1 MQDRG
6 MNLSLLFFCSFT
18 QCFDSFYCIIL
29 LTALFISSCYWQ
41 PIPTNSLLSNPISA
55 TTLLSQFMPDM
66 SYSENGTL
74 APSLLSLNG
83 TIVTTFA
90 DAFALPIAALSFPSD
105 LPTLPTSLLAKLPS
119 SFFQTY
125 PELTLTTE
133 FDTPNHELRL
143 VPAPGSPVTQELQKV
158 ESPAVMRLLDR
169 CWCDVAGNDGGY
181 RGAERKGKRD
191 RKRRG
196 LWDVF
201 DVSEWELASVARARE
216 EVSREK
222 RSRLRKIEQDWRNA
236 IDVAKQGE
244 EDLVKEDAEVRDEV
258 VVLDTSNETTSRA
271 NSTESEAVIT
281 AKRQWR
287 TRGGLFDNLL
297 PFFSRRKPE
306 EEVFILPDAAS
317 SPSSSSS
324 PSHDR
329 GNLAGSKSESGP
341 VPEHDFDSLPTESLP
356 PLPLLRREY
365 DLRPYGFA
373 MVIDFGWSSP
383 SRSPA

>member
-1 MQDRG
+1 
-6 MNLSLLFFCSFT
+6 
-18 QCFDSFYCIIL
+18 
-29 LTALFISSCYWQ
+29 
-41 PIPTNSLLSNPISA
+41 
-55 TTLLSQFMPDM
+55 MPDM

-74 APSLLSLNG
+74 APSLSSLNG
-83 TIVTTFA
+83 TTVTTFA
-90 DAFALPIAALSFPSD
+90 DAFALPIAALSFPTD
-105 LPTLPTSLLAKLPS
+105 LPTLPTSLLPKLPS

-125 PELTLTTE
+125 PELNLTTE

-143 VPAPGSPVTQELQKV
+143 VPSPGSQFTQELQKV
-158 ESPAVMRLLDR
+158 ESPGVMRLLDR

-181 RGAERKGKRD
+181 RGGERKGKRD

-236 IDVAKQGE
+236 IDVAKLGE
-244 EDLVKEDAEVRDEV
+244 EELVKEDPEVRDK
-258 VVLDTSNETTSRA
+258 VLAPDADNETTSRA
-271 NSTESEAVIT
+271 NSTESEAEVT

-306 EEVFILPDAAS
+306 EEVFILPDAAPR
-317 SPSSSSS
+317 PSSSSS
-324 PSHDR
+324 PSRDR
-329 GNLAGSKSESGP
+329 GYPAGPKSESGP
-341 VPEHDFDSLPTESLP
+341 VPEHDSDFLPTESLP
-356 PLPLLRREY
+356 SLPLLRREY

>member
-1 MQDRG
+1 
-6 MNLSLLFFCSFT
+6 
-18 QCFDSFYCIIL
+18 
-29 LTALFISSCYWQ
+29 
-41 PIPTNSLLSNPISA
+41 
-55 TTLLSQFMPDM
+55 MPDM

-83 TIVTTFA
+83 TTVTTFA
-90 DAFALPIAALSFPSD
+90 DAFALPIAALSFPTD
-105 LPTLPTSLLAKLPS
+105 LPTIPTSLLPKLPE

-143 VPAPGSPVTQELQKV
+143 VPAPGSPVTQDLQKV

-216 EVSREK
+216 EVTREK

-271 NSTESEAVIT
+271 NSTESEAVTT

-306 EEVFILPDAAS
+306 EELFILPDAAS

-329 GNLAGSKSESGP
+329 ENVTGSKSESGS
-341 VPEHDFDSLPTESLP
+341 VLEHGFGSLPTESLP

>member
-1 MQDRG
+1 M
-6 MNLSLLFFCSFT
+6 
-18 QCFDSFYCIIL
+18 
-29 LTALFISSCYWQ
+29 
-41 PIPTNSLLSNPISA
+41 
-55 TTLLSQFMPDM
+55 
-66 SYSENGTL
+66 
-74 APSLLSLNG
+74 
-83 TIVTTFA
+83 TTFA
-90 DAFALPIAALSFPSD
+90 DAFALPIAALSFPTD
-105 LPTLPTSLLAKLPS
+105 LPTLPTSLLPKLPS

-125 PELTLTTE
+125 PELNLTTE

-143 VPAPGSPVTQELQKV
+143 VPSPGSQFTQELQKV
-158 ESPAVMRLLDR
+158 ESPGVMRLLDR

-181 RGAERKGKRD
+181 RGGERKGKRD

-236 IDVAKQGE
+236 IDVAKLGE
-244 EDLVKEDAEVRDEV
+244 EELVKEDPEVRDEV
-258 VVLDTSNETTSRA
+258 LAPDAGNETTSRA
-271 NSTESEAVIT
+271 NSTESEAEVT

-306 EEVFILPDAAS
+306 EEVFILPDAAPR
-317 SPSSSSS
+317 PSSSSS

-329 GNLAGSKSESGP
+329 GYPAGPKSESGP
-341 VPEHDFDSLPTESLP
+341 VPEHDSDFLPTESLP
-356 PLPLLRREY
+356 SLPLLRREY